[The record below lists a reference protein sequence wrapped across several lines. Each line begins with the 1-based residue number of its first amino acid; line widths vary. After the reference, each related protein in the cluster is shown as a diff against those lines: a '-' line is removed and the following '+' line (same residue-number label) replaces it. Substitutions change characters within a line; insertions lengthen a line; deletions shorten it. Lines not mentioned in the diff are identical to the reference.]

1 MIFAI
6 VSYNHKICRK
16 ACGKMAQWLKQLLQ
30 ELLKF
35 GSLEST

>member
-1 MIFAI
+1 MNFAI
-6 VSYNHKICRK
+6 VSYSHKICRK
-16 ACGKMAQWLKQLLQ
+16 AHGKMAQWLKHLLQ